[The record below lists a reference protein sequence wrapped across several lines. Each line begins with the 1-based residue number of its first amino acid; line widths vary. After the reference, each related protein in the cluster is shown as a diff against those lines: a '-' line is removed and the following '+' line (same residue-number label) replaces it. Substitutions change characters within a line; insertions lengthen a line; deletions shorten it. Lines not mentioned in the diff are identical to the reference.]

1 MGERL
6 AKPHDRFFKLLLDD
20 PAAAAALLR
29 ERLPPEVAALLT
41 DDPPETVRGTL
52 VDEKLRV
59 LPARVRGTVDG
70 ACYRG
75 GVGRRIASAYT
86 PGARG
91 ADEARA

>member
-1 MGERL
+1 MDIVLRYRGRDVTG
-6 AKPHDRFFKLLLDD
+6 ADVASIRKLI
-20 PAAAAALLR
+20 ASN
-29 ERLPPEVAALLT
+29 
-41 DDPPETVRGTL
+41 
-52 VDEKLRV
+52 RV